1 MSKIIKQQKICV
13 ICHLYYQYMW
23 DEIKEY
29 LKNLEQVTPFDL
41 YITCQENNE
50 ILFNDIKNSFN
61 ENVRTNIEL
70 IEATKGADI
79 YPFIETINKINLDD
93 YDLVYKI
100 HTKQNVPNLKVK
112 FPKHM
117 KTDIYIGEQMWRN
130 FLINAI
136 LGKHNVKKILEKFQK
151 DAQIGSAGFYP
162 LQVMIKTICNGYYLN
177 EHPKG
182 KQISKDLKF
191 PNRKDCKFYG
201 GTIFVIRAN
210 LLKCIQNVFNKE
222 DFLIAGDE
230 KFSPSAYFLE
240 GLFGYIVKAQGYQY
254 YSTYNKTHKII
265 LQLLSHH
272 DLIPLFRCY
281 VNNFIFKRE
290 VIGDINA

>member
-1 MSKIIKQQKICV
+1 
-13 ICHLYYQYMW
+13 MW

-29 LKNLEQVTPFDL
+29 LKKLEEITPFDL

-117 KTDIYIGEQMWRN
+117 KIDIYIGEQLWRN

-151 DAQIGSAGFYP
+151 DARIGSAGFYP
-162 LQVMIKTICNGYYLN
+162 LQVNLKSICKYYMD

-182 KQISKDLKF
+182 KEISQKLKI
-191 PNRKDCKFYG
+191 PNIKNAKFYG
-201 GTIFVIRAN
+201 GTIFVMRAN

-240 GLFGYIVKAQGYQY
+240 GLFGYIVKAQGYNY
-254 YSTYNKTHKII
+254 YSTYNKFHKTI
-265 LQLLSHH
+265 LQILSHH
-272 DLIPLFRCY
+272 DLIPIFKFY
-281 VNNFIFKRE
+281 VNNIIFRRKI
-290 VIGDINA
+290 IGEMNAK